1 LKSIEKEDS
10 ASQGKAERE
19 SKMKKRGGNGDRTE
33 SKNPGER
40 LNGSWREKSLSI
52 KDVESSR

>member
-1 LKSIEKEDS
+1 M
-10 ASQGKAERE
+10 R
-19 SKMKKRGGNGDRTE
+19 KRGETGDRTE
-33 SKNPGER
+33 SKNPGEDR